1 MTESR
6 NVAFI
11 DLGTNSIRLLIGS
24 IEEPCTFT
32 LLRKEKEI
40 VRLGERE
47 FGENILREDAIDRAV
62 MVCRQFSQLAK
73 TYNAAEIVVVATSAT
88 REARNQEELIERV
101 KEETGLDINVISG
114 REEARLT
121 YLGVRSGTDFE
132 NKTTL
137 LIDIGGGSTEIAV
150 GDKEDYSGLWSFQI
164 GAMRLSHKFQKDKEI
179 VGDSAYNKMKKY
191 ARTSIGA
198 SASSIKKKK
207 WETVIGGSGTIL
219 NLADMSFRA
228 YGGKEGTIKYSN
240 LKKMSATLRSLPLE
254 ERKKVPG
261 IYRERA
267 DIIVGGTAILETI
280 MEEFGISELRT
291 TDRGVKDGMV
301 ADYLLEMKECSQN
314 GMSVREASVQKL
326 GKSCGID
333 ERHAGTVVRLAL
345 ELFDTSKE
353 SGMHKL
359 SDDEREL
366 LQYAAY
372 LHDAG
377 EFISFN
383 NRREHS
389 YYIIMNAD
397 LLGFNNRE
405 ITIIAEAVL
414 HQSKKLQSSVNPQTV
429 LILSALLKLA
439 ESLDR
444 SRNNVIK
451 SASLQKDGKV
461 SAVLKCT
468 AEGDATLEKWGL
480 ENCRKTFLKAFNRDL
495 RIKIKQAEKQ

>member
-1 MTESR
+1 
-6 NVAFI
+6 
-11 DLGTNSIRLLIGS
+11 
-24 IEEPCTFT
+24 
-32 LLRKEKEI
+32 
-40 VRLGERE
+40 
-47 FGENILREDAIDRAV
+47 
-62 MVCRQFSQLAK
+62 
-73 TYNAAEIVVVATSAT
+73 
-88 REARNQEELIERV
+88 
-101 KEETGLDINVISG
+101 
-114 REEARLT
+114 
-121 YLGVRSGTDFE
+121 
-132 NKTTL
+132 
-137 LIDIGGGSTEIAV
+137 
-150 GDKEDYSGLWSFQI
+150 
-164 GAMRLSHKFQKDKEI
+164 
-179 VGDSAYNKMKKY
+179 
-191 ARTSIGA
+191 
-198 SASSIKKKK
+198 
-207 WETVIGGSGTIL
+207 
-219 NLADMSFRA
+219 
-228 YGGKEGTIKYSN
+228 
-240 LKKMSATLRSLPLE
+240 
-254 ERKKVPG
+254 
-261 IYRERA
+261 
-267 DIIVGGTAILETI
+267 

-480 ENCRKTFLKAFNRDL
+480 ENCRKTFQKAFNRDL